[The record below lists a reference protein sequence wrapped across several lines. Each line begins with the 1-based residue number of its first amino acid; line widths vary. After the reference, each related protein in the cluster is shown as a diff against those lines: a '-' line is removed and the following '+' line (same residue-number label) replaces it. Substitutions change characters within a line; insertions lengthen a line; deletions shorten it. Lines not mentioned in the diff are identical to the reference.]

1 MTVSS
6 APNTAPKG
14 SAPDPRNQIL
24 QFATGYMPA
33 ICLHT
38 AAKLKI
44 ADLLAAGPRPVAEL
58 AWGAGGVNENALYRV
73 LRALAC
79 IGVFTETA
87 PGIFANTAA
96 SELLRAGTPGSLH
109 EIVLWL
115 ADPFHLRVFA
125 EFMHSVKTGATA
137 VKKATGFEAFDYLQQ
152 DAAEHAVFNAA
163 MTNLSAWLIGPV
175 LEEYDFG
182 GLGTLADIGGGHGF
196 LLAAILQK
204 HPGLRGIVCDLP
216 DVVAGAKPRI
226 DSLGLASRCEIAGGD
241 FFQGVPPADS
251 YVLKSVIHDWD
262 DARSVAILKNCA
274 RAMRGSGGKV
284 LLIEFVIDPGNE
296 PSLAKWIDMEMLA
309 MAGGRERTER
319 DFAELFSQAGL
330 RLARVVR
337 TKSPYCVI
345 EAVKA

>member
-1 MTVSS
+1 MTASS
-6 APNTAPKG
+6 APNTAPNG
-14 SAPDPRNQIL
+14 PAPDPRNQIL

-44 ADLLAAGPRPVAEL
+44 ADLLAGGPRPVAEL
-58 AWGAGGVNENALYRV
+58 ARDAQGVNENALYRV

-87 PGIFANTAA
+87 PGIFANTET
-96 SELLRAGTPGSLH
+96 SELLRAGAPGSLR

-115 ADPFHLRVFA
+115 ANPLHLRVFA
-125 EFMHSVKTGATA
+125 EFMHAVQTGGTA
-137 VKKATGFEAFDYLQQ
+137 IKKATGLEAFDYIPQ
-152 DAAEHAVFNAA
+152 DAAEHAIFNAA

-175 LEEYDFG
+175 LDEYDFG

-204 HPGLRGIVCDLP
+204 HPGLRGIVFDMP

-226 DSLGLASRCEIAGGD
+226 ESLGLVSRCEIAGGD
-241 FFQGVPPADS
+241 FFQNVPPADS
-251 YVLKSVIHDWD
+251 YVMKSIIHDWD
-262 DARSVAILKNCA
+262 DTRSVAILKNCA
-274 RAMRGSGGKV
+274 RAMRGAGGKV

-296 PSLAKWIDMEMLA
+296 PGLGKWIDMEMLA

-330 RLARVVR
+330 RLARIVR
-337 TKSPYCVI
+337 TKSPYCVV